1 MQSNLNKFSKNYT
14 ELIDPTKN
22 KNLYEPKVLSQ
33 IIGQIGKYINY
44 IKPHIET
51 LVKDSDIK
59 NAWLQKIQKLSN
71 MYSTIIGKPNENRV
85 DLIKNMLNENSE
97 MLDVVEVFS
106 IYNSNSVHT
115 VEPDVKPVDVP
126 TKPVEKPKTDSPYAP
141 SIRPKTKPK
150 AIK

>member
-1 MQSNLNKFSKNYT
+1 
-14 ELIDPTKN
+14 
-22 KNLYEPKVLSQ
+22 
-33 IIGQIGKYINY
+33 
-44 IKPHIET
+44 
-51 LVKDSDIK
+51 
-59 NAWLQKIQKLSN
+59 
-71 MYSTIIGKPNENRV
+71 
-85 DLIKNMLNENSE
+85 MLNENSE

-115 VEPDVKPVDVP
+115 VEPDVKPDVP